1 MGKNILDYSMT
12 NYDNSSGVTGRDVL
26 REAVG
31 DEAQAQR
38 VADAIAALGY
48 VCVPRVP
55 TKVMLDAAW
64 ADALAEDAKAVWET
78 MIGVSEGTLTEEGIP
93 KLAARGCPASGTPEI
108 CLLSPMSSSLPPVRR
123 FPE

>member
-1 MGKNILDYSMT
+1 M
-12 NYDNSSGVTGRDVL
+12 TGRDVL

-93 KLAARGCPASGTPEI
+93 KAA
-108 CLLSPMSSSLPPVRR
+108 V
-123 FPE
+123 